1 MRVVVTLDEIE
12 QWRSEFSA
20 YPEALKAL
28 TEIEDCEGDLE
39 DAALALA
46 IQVGQEPNTSDRWI
60 DGVAKRWR
68 TVICQAEFRDRWEDD
83 LAAEVVAALA
93 TQTSLPL
100 RLALPIAIY
109 VYKVGITE
117 FCQPLTEKIQ

>member
-12 QWRSEFSA
+12 HWRSEFSA

-46 IQVGQEPNTSDRWI
+46 IQVGQEPNTSDRWL

-68 TVICQAEFRDRWEDD
+68 TVVCQAELRDRWEDD
-83 LAAEVVAALA
+83 LSAEVVMTLAA
-93 TQTSLPL
+93 QTSLPL
-100 RLALPIAIY
+100 RLALPIAVY
-109 VYKVGITE
+109 VYKLGIAE